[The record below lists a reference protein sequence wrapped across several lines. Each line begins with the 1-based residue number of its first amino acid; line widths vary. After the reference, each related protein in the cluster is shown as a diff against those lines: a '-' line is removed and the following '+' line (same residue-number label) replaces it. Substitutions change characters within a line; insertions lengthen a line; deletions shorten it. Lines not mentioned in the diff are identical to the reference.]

1 MREARRDCGSEGRWQ
16 GRHSARSGSHL
27 LAHALRLRSVLADR
41 TAAAR
46 RCRRLKFLGRVAAEG
61 RRSPGDAPGS
71 GGLGGAPEEIWLGA
85 PGRAARERG
94 RRRTVGRRRMPR
106 ATADWPKASQ
116 VCPSQVPALQS
127 PLRPEIGSICRAAK
141 WHSRMAPWARRGNRL
156 AFDLAV
162 RRQSGV
168 PRWARGPRLVT
179 DGGWAQRTLRKPS
192 QQTRSHGRSSEFDEA
207 RWTAV

>member
-1 MREARRDCGSEGRWQ
+1 MRR
-16 GRHSARSGSHL
+16 
-27 LAHALRLRSVLADR
+27 
-41 TAAAR
+41 AAADS
-46 RCRRLKFLGRVAAEG
+46 A
-61 RRSPGDAPGS
+61 
-71 GGLGGAPEEIWLGA
+71 
-85 PGRAARERG
+85 G
-94 RRRTVGRRRMPR
+94 RRRRYGWGHRAGLRESEGEGGRMPR

-116 VCPSQVPALQS
+116 VRPSQVPALQS

-141 WHSRMAPWARRGNRL
+141 WHSRMAPWAGRGNRL